1 MGASAIVRGAAC
13 AAVVLAAAGLPVG
26 VASAMNEPAR
36 PDGLGPVAGAAAADG
51 AARGPDGAAQTSR
64 SALQHEVRLDA
75 VRQVYITSLG
85 EVFEAPSAPAESARG
100 GECQLVSAYASQE
113 FTGGTYFVQA
123 GFVENEIA
131 ATSYTLSPGLFPI
144 RIDLIE
150 ALIGTAGTSVP
161 TTTAYTILVWDGRPD
176 TGTLVASFSSDG
188 SILPDVQIPPGP
200 PQAVNVNFLIDP
212 GDPEQIFINNTS
224 GQNTF
229 TIGIRID
236 EHNNQSGTGC
246 FPSPPETSNAF
257 PMTDTDGANQ
267 TGNWINAI
275 DCGILGFCTPGWS
288 TFQAFPALCTPSGDW
303 MLRATWTSFTCS
315 DQTGAC
321 CDGSGTCFDLT
332 QAECDAIN
340 GDFQGPGTQ
349 CAGFSC
355 PIPEGACCLSNGN
368 CLLQTQANCDLIGGE
383 WQGGNSECN
392 GSLCPIG
399 AACLPDGSCIN
410 GVTAL
415 EADLLGGTFLGV
427 GTACAGAD
435 CPQPRG
441 ACCITTSENCLQLTQ
456 ADCGLIPD
464 TFWFGPGTICDS
476 DGDGLPDGGCV
487 APEPC
492 PADTNNDGVLTPAD
506 FNGWILAF
514 NTQAPACDQNGDA
527 ACTPADFNSWIL
539 NYNAGC
545 P

>member
-1 MGASAIVRGAAC
+1 MLAQTVQRLGLSVCLAGMATGEP
-13 AAVVLAAAGLPVG
+13 AAVDSAEVSDRAAA
-26 VASAMNEPAR
+26 
-36 PDGLGPVAGAAAADG
+36 
-51 AARGPDGAAQTSR
+51 SR
-64 SALQHEVRLDA
+64 SAIAHEVTIDA
-75 VRQVYITSLG
+75 SRQVYITSLG
-85 EVFEAPSAPAESARG
+85 EMFEDETPPTVPGAQRG
-100 GECQLVSAYASQE
+100 GECQLVNGYASEE
-113 FTGGTYFVQA
+113 FSGGTYFVQA

-131 ATSYTLSPGLFPI
+131 AASYELSPGLFPI

-150 ALIGTAGTSVP
+150 ALIGTAGTNVP

-188 SILPDVQIPPGP
+188 AILPDIQIPAGP

-212 GDPEQIFINNTS
+212 GDPQQIFVNNTS

-236 EHNNQSGTGC
+236 EHNNQTGTGC
-246 FPSPPETSNAF
+246 FPAPPETSNAF
-257 PMTDTDGANQ
+257 PMTDTDGADQ

-275 DCGILGFCTPGWS
+275 NCGPFGCPPGWS
-288 TFQAFPALCTPSGDW
+288 TFQQFPALCTPSGDW

-321 CDGSGTCFDLT
+321 CDGMGSCFDLT

-340 GDFQGPGTQ
+340 GSFEGAGTQ
-349 CAGFSC
+349 CAGFTC

-368 CLLQTQANCDLIGGE
+368 CLLQTEANCDLIGGE
-383 WQGGNSECN
+383 WQGADSECN

-399 AACLPDGSCIN
+399 AACLPDGSCID
-410 GVTAL
+410 GVTEL
-415 EADLLGGTFLGV
+415 EAQMLSGTFLGV
-427 GTACAGAD
+427 GTECAGTD

-441 ACCITTSENCLQLTQ
+441 ACCITTTENCLQLTED
-456 ADCGLIPD
+456 DCGLIPF
-464 TFWFGPGTICDS
+464 TVWQGAGSICDS
-476 DGDGLPDGGCV
+476 DGDGQPDGMCI

-492 PADTNNDGVLTPAD
+492 PADTNSDGQLTPGD
-506 FNGWILAF
+506 FNGWVLAF
-514 NTQAPACDQNGDA
+514 NNQAPGCDQNGDSL
-527 ACTPADFNSWIL
+527 CNPNDFNAWIL